1 MSAALRQV
9 AREVQREAPKL
20 ARSIRT
26 STAPRYHYDYEH
38 GPNYLNF
45 QDWPGRRWKV
55 AAWIGGIMTT
65 GVGIPLFAVWWQQS
79 KLSG

>member
-1 MSAALRQV
+1 MSAELLLPFFVLLSPAWLLLQ
-9 AREVQREAPKL
+9 
-20 ARSIRT
+20 
-26 STAPRYHYDYEH
+26 
-38 GPNYLNF
+38 
-45 QDWPGRRWKV
+45 WPGRRWKV